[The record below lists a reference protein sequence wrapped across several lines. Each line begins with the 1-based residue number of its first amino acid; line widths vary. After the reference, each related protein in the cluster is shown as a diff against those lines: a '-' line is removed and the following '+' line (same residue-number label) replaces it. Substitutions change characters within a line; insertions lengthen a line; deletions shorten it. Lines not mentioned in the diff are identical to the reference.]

1 MDPRVDAAGTDSNGF
16 HRASPLA
23 QMGQRDQQWSFL
35 RMGGS
40 VPAGE
45 HGGDSIPD
53 PGRPTMRGDPFLKFH
68 RRAEAAGYPA
78 LLIVSVVCLALV
90 VTPIL
95 LLGLTDAGWV
105 LALALLNLIVAI
117 GVLAGAVLAAL
128 SDVDERAARPASRD
142 VAASDERD
150 PIVPLPR
157 RHRTTRH
164 ASDDRRAA

>member
-1 MDPRVDAAGTDSNGF
+1 MRGNPFLNF
-16 HRASPLA
+16 HR
-23 QMGQRDQQWSFL
+23 
-35 RMGGS
+35 
-40 VPAGE
+40 
-45 HGGDSIPD
+45 
-53 PGRPTMRGDPFLKFH
+53 K
-68 RRAEAAGYPA
+68 AEAAGYPA

-90 VTPIL
+90 ITPVL

-128 SDVDERAARPASRD
+128 SDYDESAAGAGSRG
-142 VAASDERD
+142 VGASDERA

-157 RHRTTRH
+157 RPRTPRH

>member
-1 MDPRVDAAGTDSNGF
+1 MRGNPFLRF
-16 HRASPLA
+16 HR
-23 QMGQRDQQWSFL
+23 
-35 RMGGS
+35 
-40 VPAGE
+40 
-45 HGGDSIPD
+45 
-53 PGRPTMRGDPFLKFH
+53 T
-68 RRAEAAGYPA
+68 AEAAGYPA

-90 VTPIL
+90 VTPVL

-105 LALALLNLIVAI
+105 LGLALLHLILAI

-128 SDVDERAARPASRD
+128 SDVDERAAGSARRD
-142 VAASDERD
+142 DAASDERN

>member
-1 MDPRVDAAGTDSNGF
+1 
-16 HRASPLA
+16 
-23 QMGQRDQQWSFL
+23 
-35 RMGGS
+35 
-40 VPAGE
+40 
-45 HGGDSIPD
+45 
-53 PGRPTMRGDPFLKFH
+53 MRGDPFLRFH

-117 GVLAGAVLAAL
+117 AVLAGAVLAAL
-128 SDVDERAARPASRD
+128 SDYDESAAGPSDRGVR
-142 VAASDERD
+142 ASDERD

-157 RHRTTRH
+157 RHRATRH
-164 ASDDRRAA
+164 AREDRRAA

>member
-1 MDPRVDAAGTDSNGF
+1 VRGNPFLNF
-16 HRASPLA
+16 HR
-23 QMGQRDQQWSFL
+23 
-35 RMGGS
+35 
-40 VPAGE
+40 
-45 HGGDSIPD
+45 
-53 PGRPTMRGDPFLKFH
+53 T
-68 RRAEAAGYPA
+68 AEAAGYPA
-78 LLIVSVVCLALV
+78 LLIISVVCLALV

-95 LLGLTDAGWV
+95 LLGLTDAGWI
-105 LALALLNLIVAI
+105 LGLGLLHLIVAI

-128 SDVDERAARPASRD
+128 SDVDERAARPASGD

>member
-1 MDPRVDAAGTDSNGF
+1 MRGNPFFNF
-16 HRASPLA
+16 HR
-23 QMGQRDQQWSFL
+23 Q
-35 RMGGS
+35 
-40 VPAGE
+40 
-45 HGGDSIPD
+45 
-53 PGRPTMRGDPFLKFH
+53 
-68 RRAEAAGYPA
+68 AEAAGYPA

-95 LLGLTDAGWV
+95 LLGVTDAGWM

-128 SDVDERAARPASRD
+128 SDVDERAASPASRD
-142 VAASDERD
+142 VAASDERN